1 MNASSMSAS
10 SIRSPNDVALSDALL
25 AHPDV
30 IAANEHL
37 EELRKRGHIGVRRRL
52 LATSVRL
59 SRAMAKDVHRTVD
72 ECVERLELAIPLELY
87 VYSSPQ
93 FNAACFNPEEGRL
106 FVMLSSSLLES
117 FKDREL
123 CFVMGHELGHHVYGH
138 HDIPIGFILNGKH
151 AVSPRLAL
159 DLFAW
164 SRYAEISADRTGAY
178 CTGDL
183 SAVALALFRLASG
196 LSTEVI
202 DFSLD
207 EFLAQVDDMQPTD
220 ADAGQGPP
228 REDWFSTHP
237 FSPLRVKALKAFHES
252 ALMQRNGISSADL
265 EMRVQAT
272 MSLMEPSYL
281 EGRSPV
287 AETMRRLLF
296 SGAIAVANADGEIT
310 DKEVEVFE
318 KFFGGGSFRA
328 DLDIARI
335 TADLASRIE
344 QANLKTSVPHRMQVL
359 RDMCLI
365 ARAEGRVEDSAR
377 AVLEKIARDLDIRG
391 PFVEQCLCG
400 ALDPD

>member
-1 MNASSMSAS
+1 MSAS
-10 SIRSPNDVALSDALL
+10 SIRSHHDTALSEGLITN
-25 AHPDV
+25 PDV
-30 IAANEHL
+30 VKAKKYL
-37 EELRKRGHIGVRRRL
+37 EELQEKGYLGVRRRL

-59 SRAMAKDVHRTVD
+59 SRSMAKGVHAIAD
-72 ECVERLELAIPLELY
+72 ECVERLELDIPLELY

-106 FVMLSSSLLES
+106 FVMFSSSLLES
-117 FKDREL
+117 FVGREL
-123 CFVMGHELGHHVYGH
+123 CFVMGHEVGHHVYRH

-151 AVSPRLAL
+151 PVGPRLAL

-164 SRYAEISADRTGAY
+164 SRYAEISADRAGAY
-178 CTGDL
+178 CAGDL
-183 SAVALALFRLASG
+183 QKVALALFRLASG
-196 LSTEVI
+196 LSTELI
-202 DFSLD
+202 DFSLE

-252 ALMQRNGISSADL
+252 ELMQEQGISSADL
-265 EMRVQAT
+265 EMRVQSM

-281 EGRSPV
+281 EGHSPV

-296 SGAIAVANADGEIT
+296 AGAIAVANADGDIT

-318 KFFGGGSFRA
+318 RFFGDGSFRR
-328 DLDIARI
+328 DLNIEQI
-335 TADLASRIE
+335 TNDLATRIA

-359 RDMCLI
+359 RDLCLV
-365 ARAEGRVEDSAR
+365 ARAEGEVGGPERT
-377 AVLEKIARDLDIRG
+377 VLERIADDLDIRG